1 MKRKKVALKT
11 DSKKTVKE
19 GADTGNRSSKELKL
33 SQASEGCSIRD
44 LPSQGKTSN
53 SVPKVK
59 LEKLGVK
66 IKKNVD
72 TSVPMRR
79 GRSRSD
85 VDATH
90 LDNLRTRAGVRR
102 KMDHNE
108 SKLIA
113 GQILND
119 LIESNL
125 KRSKKRSR
133 AEQGGAQTRRGRS
146 EEGADLSIMD
156 CVAQLDNLKRKR
168 GRRPGISKNT
178 ESRHIAKDIV
188 CQLIESSINLSLV
201 NQVEAENEG
210 DRGSGDISTDF
221 KSFAQTEQIENTL
234 GKMERKEQE
243 CVNEECGNFEI
254 PPAKKIKLF
263 KHQENEENLPV
274 SQGEFETSRN
284 DGKESNIEEIFLEE
298 GELEN
303 SDDESDS
310 LKLRTKCDDSNEE
323 KSEELIS
330 KTELISSPSPFSDIE
345 LKDQGKEIEILDPIK
360 EIFDRTLRV
369 TTRVNI
375 TSKNFDNLFLQSE
388 NIENIYFGNF
398 FFVKSA
404 NFKNVKKIL
413 KKRGFTYTNYQAIS
427 NDLPDS
433 APKFYQKNSIRF
445 VSSKKN
451 ISYDMLK
458 ELKSSMPSW
467 SVHFTF
473 SRSCYILCK
482 SVETAK
488 KMRSNLS
495 KISGASEN
503 ILKCSKLTHPYLS
516 YHQVAKIL
524 KEEPEVSKTLALV
537 WKRKCKHERSENW

>member
-85 VDATH
+85 ADATH

-168 GRRPGISKNT
+168 GRRQGISKNT
-178 ESRHIAKDIV
+178 ESRHIVKVIV
-188 CQLIESSINLSLV
+188 CQLIESSIDLSLV

-221 KSFAQTEQIENTL
+221 KSLAQTEQIENTIA
-234 GKMERKEQE
+234 KMERKEQE
-243 CVNEECGNFEI
+243 CVSEECGNLEI
-254 PPAKKIKLF
+254 PPAKKIKL
-263 KHQENEENLPV
+263 
-274 SQGEFETSRN
+274 GEFETSRN

-310 LKLRTKCDDSNEE
+310 LKLRTKFDDSNEE

-330 KTELISSPSPFSDIE
+330 ETELISSPSPFSDIE

-375 TSKNFDNLFLQSE
+375 SSKNFDNLFLQSE

-458 ELKSSMPSW
+458 ELKSSMPS
-467 SVHFTF
+467 VHFTF

-495 KISGASEN
+495 KISGASEK